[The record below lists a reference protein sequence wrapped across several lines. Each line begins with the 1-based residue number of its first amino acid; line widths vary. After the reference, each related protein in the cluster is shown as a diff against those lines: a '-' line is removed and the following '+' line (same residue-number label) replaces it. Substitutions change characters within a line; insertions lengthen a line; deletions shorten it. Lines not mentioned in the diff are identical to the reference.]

1 MKAYIT
7 GLFVALSC
15 VAHMAFAS
23 PAAPQAGADYQV
35 FAAPAALPAH
45 APDDATIKIPAVP
58 GKVKKSTQ
66 AVVEITEF
74 FWYGCPH
81 CATLES
87 QLLVWLKQKGH
98 NVRLKRVPVAFNKDL
113 EAHQR
118 LYHALVAMNLPPAKI
133 AALNAKIF
141 KAIQVEKNYLLTP
154 DVQAQF
160 LAKQGIAPAQFL
172 AAYSSDAVT
181 RAVAED
187 AELTEKYRMDG
198 VPALLVNN
206 QYLTS
211 PAMANSLEGSIQI
224 MDFLVRKV
232 QSQNSAK

>member
-15 VAHMAFAS
+15 VARIACAS
-23 PAAPQAGADYQV
+23 PAAPQAGVDYQV
-35 FAAPAALPAH
+35 FATPAALPAH
-45 APDDATIKIPAVP
+45 AAGDAAIKIPAAS
-58 GKVKKSTQ
+58 GKAKKSAQ
-66 AVVEITEF
+66 AVVEVTEF

-87 QLLVWLKQKGH
+87 QLLVWLKQKG
-98 NVRLKRVPVAFNKDL
+98 NTVRLKRVPVAFSKDL

-118 LYHALVAMNLPPAKI
+118 LYHALVAMGLPPAKI
-133 AALNAKIF
+133 AALNTKIF
-141 KAIQVEKNYLLTP
+141 KAIQIERNYLLTP

-160 LAKQGIAPAQFL
+160 LAKEGIAPAQFL
-172 AAYSSDAVT
+172 AAYSSNAVT

-187 AELTEKYRMDG
+187 AALTEKYHMDG
-198 VPALLVNN
+198 VPALLVDN

-211 PAMANSLEGSIQI
+211 PAMADSIEGSIQI

-232 QSQNSAK
+232 QSQNVAR